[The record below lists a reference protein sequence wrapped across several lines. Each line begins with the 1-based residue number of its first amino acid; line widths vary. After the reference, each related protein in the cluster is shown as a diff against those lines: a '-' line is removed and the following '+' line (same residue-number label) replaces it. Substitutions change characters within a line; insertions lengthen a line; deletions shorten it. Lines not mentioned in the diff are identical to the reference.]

1 MTKISFKKFSKID
14 TEKFKSLNLEWLDRY
29 FKVEPID
36 ELVLNN
42 PEREIVDKGGFI
54 FMIQKNYNTIGTFAF
69 IKKTEKIYEF
79 SKMAIVPEER
89 GNGYGNMAMAFLIE
103 FAKNKKWSKLIL
115 YSNTK
120 LKNSIHLYSKY
131 GFKEIA
137 LEKNVIYSRGNIKME
152 LSLVQ

>member
-14 TEKFKSLNLEWLDRY
+14 TEKFKSLNLEWLDTY

-36 ELVLNN
+36 KLVLNN
-42 PEREIVDKGGFI
+42 PEREVIDKGGFI

-69 IKKTEKIYEF
+69 IKKSEKIYEF
-79 SKMAIVPEER
+79 SKMAITPNER
-89 GNGYGNMAMAFLIE
+89 GNGYGNMAMEFLIQ

-120 LKNSIHLYSKY
+120 LKNSIHLYRKY
-131 GFKEIA
+131 GFKEVP
-137 LEKNVIYSRGNIKME
+137 LEKNLIYSRGNIKME
-152 LSLVQ
+152 LSLIR

>member
-29 FKVEPID
+29 FRVEPID
-36 ELVLNN
+36 ELILNN
-42 PEREIVDKGGFI
+42 PEREIVGKGGFI

-79 SKMAIVPEER
+79 SKMAITHDER
-89 GNGYGNMAMAFLIE
+89 GNGYGNISMEFIIQ

-120 LKNSIHLYSKY
+120 LKNSIHLYKKY
-131 GFKEIA
+131 GFKEIP
-137 LEKNVIYSRGNIKME
+137 LEKNLIYSRGNIKME
-152 LSLVQ
+152 VILFN

>member
-42 PEREIVDKGGFI
+42 PEREIVGKGGFI
-54 FMIQKNYNTIGTFAF
+54 FMIQKNYSTIGTFAF
-69 IKKTEKIYEF
+69 IKKTEKIYEC
-79 SKMAIVPEER
+79 SKMAIAPEER

-120 LKNSIHLYSKY
+120 LKNSIHLYKKY

-137 LEKNVIYSRGNIKME
+137 LEKNLIYSRGNIKME
-152 LSLVQ
+152 LILFN

>member
-14 TEKFKSLNLEWLDRY
+14 TEKFKSLNLEWLDTY

-36 ELVLNN
+36 KLVLNN
-42 PEREIVDKGGFI
+42 PEREVIDKGGFI

-69 IKKTEKIYEF
+69 MKKSEKIYEF
-79 SKMAIVPEER
+79 SKMAITPNER
-89 GNGYGNMAMAFLIE
+89 GNGYGNMAMEFLIQ

-120 LKNSIHLYSKY
+120 LKNSIHLYKKY

-137 LEKNVIYSRGNIKME
+137 LEKNLIYSRGNIKME
-152 LSLVQ
+152 LILFN

>member
-14 TEKFKSLNLEWLDRY
+14 SEKFKSLNLEWLDTY

-36 ELVLNN
+36 EKVLNN
-42 PEREIVDKGGFI
+42 PEREIIDKGGFI

-69 IKKTEKIYEF
+69 IKKSAKIYEF
-79 SKMAIVPEER
+79 SKMAISPDER
-89 GNGYGNMAMAFLIE
+89 GNGYGNMAMEFLIQ

-120 LKNSIHLYSKY
+120 LKNSIHLYKKY
-131 GFKEIA
+131 GFKEIP
-137 LEKNVIYSRGNIKME
+137 LGKNLIYSRGNIKME
-152 LSLVQ
+152 LILFN

>member
-1 MTKISFKKFSKID
+1 MISFKKFSKID
-14 TEKFKSLNLEWLDRY
+14 TGKFKSLNLEWLDRY

-42 PEREIVDKGGFI
+42 PKREIIDKGGFI
-54 FMIQKNYNTIGTFAF
+54 FMIKKNSEVIGTFAF
-69 IKKTEKIYEF
+69 IKKTKNIYEF

-89 GNGYGNMAMAFLIE
+89 GNGYGNMAMEFLIE

-131 GFKEIA
+131 GFKEIP

>member
-14 TEKFKSLNLEWLDRY
+14 SEKFKSLNLEWLDKY

-42 PEREIVDKGGFI
+42 PKREVIGKGGFI

-69 IKKTEKIYEF
+69 IKKSEKVYEF
-79 SKMAIVPEER
+79 SKMAIMPEER
-89 GNGYGNMAMAFLIE
+89 GNGYGNMAMEFLIQ

-120 LKNSIHLYSKY
+120 LKNSIHLYKKY
-131 GFKEIA
+131 GFKEIP
-137 LEKNVIYSRGNIKME
+137 LEKNLIYSRGNIKME
-152 LSLVQ
+152 LILFN

>member
-14 TEKFKSLNLEWLDRY
+14 TEKFKSLNVEWLDRY

-115 YSNTK
+115 YSNTN

-131 GFKEIA
+131 GFKEIP